1 MTLEAGE
8 LMITGTLTQDPQ
20 QQPGGVVVVVAS
32 TQKQFRDLPNVARL
46 GVTYY
51 VRCLLV
57 GDLAMRALAHLRRH
71 DTVLGLGSL
80 PHGAD
85 NANVATLNLRD
96 LGPSMRHTE
105 ATITRPERRTP

>member
-1 MTLEAGE
+1 VTLEAGE
-8 LMITGTLTQDPQ
+8 LMITGSLARNPEEKA
-20 QQPGGVVVVVAS
+20 GGVVIVIAS
-32 TQKQFRDLPNVARL
+32 TQKQFRDMPNVMKR
-46 GVTYY
+46 GVMYY
-51 VRCLLV
+51 VRCRLT
-57 GDLAMRALAHLRRH
+57 GDLGKRALANLRRF
-71 DTVLGLGSL
+71 DPVLGLGSL